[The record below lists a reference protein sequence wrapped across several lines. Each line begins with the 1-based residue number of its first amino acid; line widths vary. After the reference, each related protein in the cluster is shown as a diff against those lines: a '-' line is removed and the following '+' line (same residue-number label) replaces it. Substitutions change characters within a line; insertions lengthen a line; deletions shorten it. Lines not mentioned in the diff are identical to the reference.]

1 MQGRR
6 ECLGS
11 PFTPQLF
18 EVGLG
23 AQYTSRPGLCL
34 LCLSRGV
41 EGEEPVGDAGLL
53 GIIEDALSFAVLVA
67 NYRLS
72 HLSFC
77 RINYYYV
84 EALKVN

>member
-1 MQGRR
+1 M
-6 ECLGS
+6 
-11 PFTPQLF
+11 
-18 EVGLG
+18 
-23 AQYTSRPGLCL
+23 
-34 LCLSRGV
+34 

-77 RINYYYV
+77 GINYYYE

>member
-1 MQGRR
+1 M
-6 ECLGS
+6 
-11 PFTPQLF
+11 
-18 EVGLG
+18 
-23 AQYTSRPGLCL
+23 
-34 LCLSRGV
+34 